1 MRSVPGG
8 FSLSWVRQTE
18 LTTSSPGFLLAHS
31 MIHHLANLERLNSLS
46 HASDRTGK
54 MLILGL
60 LLMHVAIA
68 PTAEMLVSKGSVSS
82 VQSGNRNCIVV

>member
-18 LTTSSPGFLLAHS
+18 LTTSSPGFLSAHS

-60 LLMHVAIA
+60 LLMHAAIG

-82 VQSGNRNCIVV
+82 VQSGSRNCIVV